1 MRAAVSP
8 GGGRS
13 GDGSDKPGCNRGLV
27 SVWLCLLSACWTA
40 ASPAAAA
47 SNKVRVT
54 SLSDVDF
61 GNVANVSADAVQSQS
76 MCLFSDTVTSGYNV
90 MASGSGVG
98 GAFEIASG
106 SQRMAYEVQW
116 NGSPNRT
123 SGSQLLPNVPL
134 IGQTSGA
141 TQQTCNNGPAT
152 SASLIILLR
161 SAVLSQAMAGSYSG
175 TLTLLV
181 GPE

>member
-1 MRAAVSP
+1 
-8 GGGRS
+8 
-13 GDGSDKPGCNRGLV
+13 
-27 SVWLCLLSACWTA
+27 VWICLLSACWSA
-40 ASPAAAA
+40 ASPAVAA
-47 SNKVRVT
+47 SNKVRIT
-54 SLSDVDF
+54 GLSDVNF
-61 GNVANVSADAVQSQS
+61 GNVSNLSADAVQSQS

-90 MASGSGVG
+90 TASGSGLG
-98 GAFEIASG
+98 GAFELASG

-116 NGSPNRT
+116 NGSANRT

-134 IGQTSGA
+134 IGQTSAA

-152 SASLIILLR
+152 NASLIILLR
-161 SAVLSQAMAGSYSG
+161 SAALSQAMAGSYSG